1 MVSKADKEILIQFG
15 KRLKFLRQ
23 TKKLTLRKM
32 ALLCNVEYA
41 DIQRYENGKLNIT
54 LLSISEL
61 AKALEVEPKDLL
73 TFEIEA

>member
-1 MVSKADKEILIQFG
+1 VREGLITSSIFRVFYIVKAVFKIRFTEL
-15 KRLKFLRQ
+15 
-23 TKKLTLRKM
+23 
-32 ALLCNVEYA
+32 
-41 DIQRYENGKLNIT
+41 NGKLNIT

>member
-1 MVSKADKEILIQFG
+1 MREGLITSSIFRVFYIVKAVFKI
-15 KRLKFLRQ
+15 RLTEL
-23 TKKLTLRKM
+23 
-32 ALLCNVEYA
+32 
-41 DIQRYENGKLNIT
+41 NGKLNIT